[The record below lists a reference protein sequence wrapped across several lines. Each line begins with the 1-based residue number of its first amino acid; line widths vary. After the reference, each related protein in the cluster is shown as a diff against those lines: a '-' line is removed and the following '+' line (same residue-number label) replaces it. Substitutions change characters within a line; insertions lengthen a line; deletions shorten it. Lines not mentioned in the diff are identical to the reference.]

1 MPHSPEP
8 PSATVATETG
18 PLQPQASSAPAGPR
32 AALCHAA
39 AQCPTVSWG
48 LCCAHPHTMGFLHC
62 SWPCPPPQA
71 HPRACSKPL
80 SVGTPQGTG
89 DAALGQGGR
98 DQPAAPTL
106 AVARQGR
113 HTGMSMAPHMPA
125 GPGPSHPLTPCRA
138 LTEPLRAGQCSGP
151 RARPLLQGG
160 DGRSSSAV
168 TKPGRAGAAPA
179 PPEPNKPLL
188 QEGLRPDPARARPL
202 LWSAVS
208 ARGHCQTPSRLP
220 A

>member
-98 DQPAAPTL
+98 DQPAAPTP
-106 AVARQGR
+106 AVARQGQAHR
-113 HTGMSMAPHMPA
+113 DERGPTRA
-125 GPGPSHPLTPCRA
+125 GWPRPQPPSHPLHSTHGALAGRSVLRA
-138 LTEPLRAGQCSGP
+138 L
-151 RARPLLQGG
+151 LLQGG
-160 DGRSSSAV
+160 DGRSSAAV

-188 QEGLRPDPARARPL
+188 QEGLRPDPAQARPL

-208 ARGHCQTPSRLP
+208 ARGHCQTPSRPP